1 MQAFTLIWKEY
12 ILLTV
17 LFQYISYRFFLADPV
32 ASNKRKC
39 NTLAESL
46 YEYAVGDIGR
56 ILKTG
61 HSNNQ
66 KGTISMYK

>member
-32 ASNKRKC
+32 ASNKQKC

-46 YEYAVGDIGR
+46 YETR
-56 ILKTG
+56 
-61 HSNNQ
+61 
-66 KGTISMYK
+66 